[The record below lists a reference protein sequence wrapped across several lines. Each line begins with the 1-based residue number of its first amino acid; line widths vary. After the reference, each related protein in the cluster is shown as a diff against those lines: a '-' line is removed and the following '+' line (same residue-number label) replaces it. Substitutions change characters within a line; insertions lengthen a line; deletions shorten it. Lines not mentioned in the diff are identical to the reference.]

1 MIGVAVAGGIFF
13 GTRGFA
19 RGSPRTMTKEW
30 QEATNEYFKE
40 NNIENVTGQ
49 VAPFVVIVV

>member
-30 QEATNEYFKE
+30 QEATNEYFRE
-40 NNIENVTGQ
+40 NNIEHVTGQ
-49 VAPFVVIVV
+49 VASVIVVVV